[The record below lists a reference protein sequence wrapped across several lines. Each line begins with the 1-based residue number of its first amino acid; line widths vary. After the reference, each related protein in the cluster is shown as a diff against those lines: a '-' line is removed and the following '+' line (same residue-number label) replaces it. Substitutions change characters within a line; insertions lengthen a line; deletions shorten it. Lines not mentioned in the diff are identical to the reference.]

1 MFKKIAIANR
11 GEIALRILRTC
22 KEMGIPALL
31 LHSEADADSLPVLL
45 AEESICIGKA
55 SASQS
60 YLQGD
65 LLIQAALAG
74 GADAIHPGYGFLSE
88 NADFAEKCGKAGI
101 TFIGPSPD
109 AIRKMGNKAEA
120 RKQMLEAGVP
130 VVPGSEGSTT
140 NGEEALKAAEKIG
153 FPVMI
158 KASSGGG
165 GRGMRIIHDP
175 RTFLKEFMLA
185 SKEAAAAFQDGAMYV
200 EKFIEE
206 PRHVEFQILADS
218 QGNVLHLGERDCSI
232 QRRNQKII
240 EEAPCVILRPEVRK
254 KMGEAAIAAAKWVGY
269 TNAGTVEFLLDKNQK
284 FYFIEMNTR
293 IQVEHPVTEMITGL
307 DLIREQISIAAGMPI
322 KFAQEEVFFRGH
334 AIECRINAEDC
345 SKNFMPSPGRVEK
358 FFLPGGFGIRVDSHV
373 YNGYFVPPHYDSM
386 IGKLIVWGENREQAI
401 QRMQR
406 ALEEIVIT
414 GISTNIEFH
423 QEILSN
429 DRFQANEITTGFITQ
444 SLNRQ
449 IS

>member
-1 MFKKIAIANR
+1 
-11 GEIALRILRTC
+11 
-22 KEMGIPALL
+22 
-31 LHSEADADSLPVLL
+31 
-45 AEESICIGKA
+45 
-55 SASQS
+55 
-60 YLQGD
+60 
-65 LLIQAALAG
+65 
-74 GADAIHPGYGFLSE
+74 
-88 NADFAEKCGKAGI
+88 
-101 TFIGPSPD
+101 
-109 AIRKMGNKAEA
+109 
-120 RKQMLEAGVP
+120 
-130 VVPGSEGSTT
+130 
-140 NGEEALKAAEKIG
+140 
-153 FPVMI
+153 
-158 KASSGGG
+158 
-165 GRGMRIIHDP
+165 MRIIHDP